1 MSDQYSSLRAKTRK
15 RGWRG
20 KVDEFIFKL
29 EQGEFD
35 PKLELDAT
43 VAPTAN
49 GTPANKPE
57 GGTQESNGDHNGD
70 VDMMNEDAKEDEMD
84 IAMFDAENNNDNGG
98 APSNDRNNIPMSGQ
112 SEEVSVEPEDI
123 QIMIRTIPP
132 DIGRIKIEEVRIT
145 GVNVDIRSCF
155 LQVCSK
161 IPGFIYLALGDPMQ
175 KRNYYRCGWIRFS
188 EDADVGDVLAKLGE
202 AKVGDGDLRS
212 LQSADNSTIYP
223 TCRSTV
229 SVCKLAIVH
238 DHLSAGCA

>member
-84 IAMFDAENNNDNGG
+84 IDVKPIIKPDPDA
-98 APSNDRNNIPMSGQ
+98 
-112 SEEVSVEPEDI
+112 
-123 QIMIRTIPP
+123 
-132 DIGRIKIEEVRIT
+132 
-145 GVNVDIRSCF
+145 
-155 LQVCSK
+155 
-161 IPGFIYLALGDPMQ
+161 PMQ
-175 KRNYYRCGWIRFS
+175 VDKGPSMKVSSSVLHFGPRIR
-188 EDADVGDVLAKLGE
+188 
-202 AKVGDGDLRS
+202 
-212 LQSADNSTIYP
+212 
-223 TCRSTV
+223 
-229 SVCKLAIVH
+229 
-238 DHLSAGCA
+238 